1 MDLER
6 ENELLKSIIDLRK
19 QADYWKAMWE
29 KENSLVSRYRQLVF
43 TTIEYAMPR
52 EFIGGDFSRGQW
64 NALSWWVYQAKRLL
78 PDIEDPEAHRFYAE
92 ITERQKFIK
101 ESIQREESIKNLPK
115 RERTIARRKMMSG
128 S

>member
-43 TTIEYAMPR
+43 TTIGYALPR
-52 EFIGGDFSRGQW
+52 EIIGGDFARGQW
-64 NALSWWVYQAKRLL
+64 NALSWWVDQAKRLL
-78 PDIEDPEAHRFYAE
+78 PDLQDPEAHRLYDE
-92 ITERQKFIK
+92 ITERQKCIK

-115 RERTIARRKMMSG
+115 RERTIARRKMVSG

>member
-78 PDIEDPEAHRFYAE
+78 PDIEILKHIDFMRKSPSVRNLLKSQSK
-92 ITERQKFIK
+92 ERNLLRTFPREK
-101 ESIQREESIKNLPK
+101 EQ
-115 RERTIARRKMMSG
+115 
-128 S
+128 